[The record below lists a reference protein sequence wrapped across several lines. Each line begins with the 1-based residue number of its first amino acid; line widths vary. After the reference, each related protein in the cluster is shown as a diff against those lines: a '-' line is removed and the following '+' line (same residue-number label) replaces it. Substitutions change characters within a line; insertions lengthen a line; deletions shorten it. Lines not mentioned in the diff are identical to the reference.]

1 MKKNNTKKILTILS
15 LILVVSCGGGGG
27 NGNSSSTSNPTPVT
41 PSTVSGEGPSAPSA
55 SQKPV
60 MPEPS
65 VKNEQNPNLVKDV
78 QYENNDY
85 NLYAS
90 GNYGASVP
98 QVSLTRV
105 LPVHGVLEN
114 SRFNS
119 ENKINWN
126 SLERVY
132 SANNLDNK
140 PYDTSYKGNGVKVGI
155 IDTGFNNETNWND
168 VRNLTLNAEKLG
180 TSNNS
185 SASTHGVDVL
195 ATALLN
201 APDASYILLDAS
213 SGSTGISAESRYY
226 KRMLDYGVRIF
237 NNSFGAVET
246 YNDPNAV
253 LGSDVYDALKEG
265 VNKGALFVW
274 SGGNVQSSVIPGK
287 NGNLPR
293 LDSSLEKGWINVVG
307 LIPKDFSNNLNF
319 DNLIPLSPAGSSK
332 YWSLSALGYVD
343 RGNGDIEF
351 GSSFAAPRVSG
362 AAAAIKS
369 KYSFM
374 NGDLL
379 RQTILSTATDIGD
392 PGVDDIYGWGLL
404 DMEKALKGPALFD
417 RRLALGDKVN
427 IQLDGGNYSF
437 DNDISGDAG
446 LNLTGNGT
454 LTLNGKNSYTG
465 ETTIGSGA
473 YLKIRK
479 VSGSRT
485 VLSNGA
491 SLELENATVP
501 EVVSSGTVINSGN
514 STIESFTAT
523 QNAETITDVNGLIKT
538 GNANLKG
545 KIVVT
550 NEKGEYFTK
559 GGAEKTII
567 SGNVTNNA
575 TVETSSEL
583 LEANSK
589 TDAIGVQVTVSRKD
603 VIEYARSKNFSE
615 QEVNTAEQIERTLE
629 NVDNLYSKNLANI
642 QTLSNGAQ
650 LQLLNSTTLDTMSG
664 QIYGSAQALTFEQSE
679 IINRNLSNRMAV
691 LSRSLENNSKYGFWF
706 SGIFSKGEISKSG
719 YAKGKTVVAG
729 GQVGFDMK
737 LNENA
742 ILGVSADYSKGKVKF
757 NRYNGQ
763 SKADMTGISVYGSQN
778 LGNAY
783 VAGRFGLGYSDT
795 DVERDIIVNSNIAEH
810 SKVTHVDKNISAY
823 IESGYKIKNK
833 NGDFAFTPYVALGTD
848 RVTRGKFSE
857 ENTNFGMTAD
867 KKTYNMPYATVGAR
881 AVKKIGKTDI
891 TGYVEYSKGLKKED
905 LNFKASYNFARNA
918 SFDVKGINYSKDKV
932 NAGIGVNTEIKKGL
946 NWYANYDYKHS
957 TDHSKSDN
965 HMVTTGIRVE
975 F

>member
-27 NGNSSSTSNPTPVT
+27 NGNSSTSNPTPVT
-41 PSTVSGEGPSAPSA
+41 PSQGSATNPNVPA
-55 SQKPV
+55 TSQKPV
-60 MPEPS
+60 TSEPTI
-65 VKNEQNPNLVKDV
+65 KNEQNPNIVKNV
-78 QYENNDY
+78 QYENSNY
-85 NLYAS
+85 NVYTS
-90 GNYGASVP
+90 GNYSATVP
-98 QVSLTRV
+98 QTPLTRI
-105 LPVHGVLEN
+105 LPTHGVLEN
-114 SRFNS
+114 VRFNS

-126 SLERVY
+126 SSERIY
-132 SANNLDNK
+132 NASNPDNK
-140 PYDTSYKGNGVKVGI
+140 PNNTTYKGNGVKIGI
-155 IDTGFNNETNWND
+155 VDTGFNNGTNWNNA
-168 VRNLTLNAEKLG
+168 RNLTANVERLG
-180 TSNNS
+180 TPNIS

-195 ATALLN
+195 TTALLN
-201 APDASYILLDAS
+201 APNANYVILDAS
-213 SGSTGISAESRYY
+213 SGPTSVSAEGRYY

-237 NNSFGAVET
+237 NNSFGTVET
-246 YNDPNAV
+246 HNNPYSV
-253 LGSDVYDALKEG
+253 LGSDVYLALKEG

-293 LDSSLEKGWINVVG
+293 LDPSLEKGWLNVVG

-319 DNLIPLSPAGSSK
+319 ENLIPLSPAGSSK

-351 GSSFAAPRVSG
+351 GSSFAAPRVTG

-374 NGDLL
+374 DGDLL

-392 PGVDDIYGWGLL
+392 LGVDDIYGWGLL
-404 DMEKALKGPALFD
+404 NIEKALKGPAMFD

-427 IQLDGGNYSF
+427 IQLDGGEYSF

-454 LTLNGKNSYTG
+454 LTLNGRNSYTG

-479 VSGSRT
+479 ISGSRT

-491 SLELENATVP
+491 RLELENATVP
-501 EVVSSGTVINSGN
+501 EVVSNGTVINSGN
-514 STIESFTAT
+514 STIESFTT
-523 QNAETITDVNGLIKT
+523 TENAETITDVNGTLIT
-538 GNANLKG
+538 GNANLNG
-545 KIVVT
+545 KIVIT
-550 NEKGEYFTK
+550 NSKGEYFTK
-559 GGAEKTII
+559 KGTEKIII
-567 SGNVTNNA
+567 SGNVSNNA

-589 TDAIGVQVTVSRKD
+589 TDAIGVQATVSRKD
-603 VIEYARSKNFSE
+603 VAEYARNKNFSE
-615 QEVNTAEQIERTLE
+615 QQVNTADQIERTLE
-629 NVDNLYSKNLANI
+629 NVDSLYSQNLANI

-650 LQLLNSTTLDTMSG
+650 LQSLNALTLDTMSG

-679 IINRNLSNRMAV
+679 IINRNLSNRMAD
-691 LSRSLENNSKYGFWF
+691 LSRSLENDSKYGFWF

-719 YAKGKTVVAG
+719 YAKGKTTVTG

-737 LNENA
+737 LNENTV
-742 ILGVSADYSKGKVKF
+742 LGVSVDYSKGKVKF

-763 SKADMTGISVYGSQN
+763 SKADMTGISLYGRQN

-783 VAGRFGLGYSDT
+783 VAGRLGLGYSDA
-795 DVERDIIVNSNIAEH
+795 DVERDIIVNSNIGEH

-848 RVTRGKFSE
+848 RVIRGKFSE

-867 KKTYNMPYATVGAR
+867 KKTYNMPYATTGAR
-881 AVKKIGKTDI
+881 VVKKIGKTDI
-891 TGYVEYSKGLKKED
+891 TGYVEYSKGLKKEN

-965 HMVTTGIRVE
+965 HMVTTGIRIE

>member
-27 NGNSSSTSNPTPVT
+27 NGNSSTSNPTPVT
-41 PSTVSGEGPSAPSA
+41 PSQGSATNPNVPA
-55 SQKPV
+55 TSQKPV
-60 MPEPS
+60 TSEPAI
-65 VKNEQNPNLVKDV
+65 KNEQNPNIVKNV
-78 QYENNDY
+78 QYENNNY
-85 NLYAS
+85 NVYAS
-90 GNYGASVP
+90 GNYSAT
-98 QVSLTRV
+98 VSQTPLTRI
-105 LPVHGVLEN
+105 LPTHGVLEN
-114 SRFNS
+114 ARFNS

-126 SLERVY
+126 SSERIY
-132 SANNLDNK
+132 SASNPDNK
-140 PYDTSYKGNGVKVGI
+140 PNNTTYKGNGVKIGI
-155 IDTGFNNETNWND
+155 VDTGFNNGTNWNNA
-168 VRNLTLNAEKLG
+168 RNLTANVERLG
-180 TSNNS
+180 TPNIS

-201 APDASYILLDAS
+201 APNANYVVLDAS
-213 SGSTGISAESRYY
+213 SGPTSVSAEERYY

-246 YNDPNAV
+246 HNNPYSV

-293 LDSSLEKGWINVVG
+293 LDPSLEKGWLNVVG
-307 LIPKDFSNNLNF
+307 LIPRDFSNNLNF
-319 DNLIPLSPAGSSK
+319 NNLIPLSPAGSSK
-332 YWSLSALGYVD
+332 YWSLSVLGYVD

-362 AAAAIKS
+362 TAAAIKS

-392 PGVDDIYGWGLL
+392 PGVDDVYGWGLL
-404 DMEKALKGPALFD
+404 NIEKALKGPAMFD

-427 IQLDGGNYSF
+427 IQLDGGDYSF

-454 LTLNGKNSYTG
+454 LTLNGRNSYTG

-479 VSGSRT
+479 ISGSRT

-491 SLELENATVP
+491 RLELENATVP
-501 EVVSSGTVINSGN
+501 EVVSNGTVINSGV
-514 STIESFTAT
+514 STIENFSTSET
-523 QNAETITDVNGLIKT
+523 AETITDINGLIKT
-538 GNANLKG
+538 ENADLKG

-559 GGAEKTII
+559 EGTEKTII

-575 TVETSSEL
+575 DIKTSSEL

-589 TDAIGVQVTVSRKD
+589 TDSIGVQATVSRKD
-603 VIEYARSKNFSE
+603 VAEYARNKNFSE
-615 QEVNTAEQIERTLE
+615 QQVNTADQIERTLE
-629 NVDNLYSKNLANI
+629 NVDSLYSQNLANI

-650 LQLLNSTTLDTMSG
+650 LQSLNALTLDTMSG

-679 IINRNLSNRMAV
+679 IINRNLSNRMAD
-691 LSRSLENNSKYGFWF
+691 LSRSLENDSKYGFWF

-719 YAKGKTVVAG
+719 YAKGKTMVTG

-763 SKADMTGISVYGSQN
+763 SKADMTGISVYGRQN

-783 VAGRFGLGYSDT
+783 VAGRLGLGYSDT

-867 KKTYNMPYATVGAR
+867 KKTYNMPYATTGAR
-881 AVKKIGKTDI
+881 VVKKIGKTDI
-891 TGYVEYSKGLKKED
+891 TGYVEYSKGLKKEN

-932 NAGIGVNTEIKKGL
+932 NAGIGINTEIKKGL

-965 HMVTTGIRVE
+965 HMVTTGIRIE

>member
-27 NGNSSSTSNPTPVT
+27 NGNSSTSNPTPVT
-41 PSTVSGEGPSAPSA
+41 PSQGSTTNPNVPAT

-60 MPEPS
+60 TSEPAI
-65 VKNEQNPNLVKDV
+65 KNEQNPNIVKNV
-78 QYENNDY
+78 QYENSNY
-85 NLYAS
+85 NVYSS
-90 GNYGASVP
+90 GNYGAT
-98 QVSLTRV
+98 VSQTPLTRI
-105 LPVHGVLEN
+105 LPTHGVLEN
-114 SRFNS
+114 ARFNS

-126 SLERVY
+126 SSERIY
-132 SANNLDNK
+132 SASNPDNK
-140 PYDTSYKGNGVKVGI
+140 PSNTTYKGSGVKIGI
-155 IDTGFNNETNWND
+155 MDTGFNNGTNWNNA
-168 VRNLTLNAEKLG
+168 RNFTANIERLG

-201 APDASYILLDAS
+201 APNANYVVLDAS
-213 SGSTGISAESRYY
+213 SGPTSVTAEERYY

-246 YNDPNAV
+246 HNNPYSV
-253 LGSDVYDALKEG
+253 FGSDVYNALKEG

-293 LDSSLEKGWINVVG
+293 LDPSLEKGWLNVVG
-307 LIPKDFSNNLNF
+307 LIPRDFSNNLSFN
-319 DNLIPLSPAGSSK
+319 NLIPLSPAGSSK

-351 GSSFAAPRVSG
+351 GSSFATPRVSG

-404 DMEKALKGPALFD
+404 NIEKALKGPAMFD

-427 IQLDGGNYSF
+427 IQLDGGEYSF

-446 LNLTGNGT
+446 LNLTGTGT
-454 LTLNGKNSYTG
+454 LTLNGRNSYTG

-479 VSGSRT
+479 ISGSRT

-491 SLELENATVP
+491 RLELENAMVP
-501 EVVSSGTVINSGN
+501 EVVSNGTVINSGT
-514 STIESFTAT
+514 STIESFTT
-523 QNAETITDVNGLIKT
+523 TENAETITDINGTLT
-538 GNANLKG
+538 TQNANLNG
-545 KIVVT
+545 KIVIT

-559 GGAEKTII
+559 EGTEKTII
-567 SGNVTNNA
+567 AGNVTNNA
-575 TVETSSEL
+575 EIKTSSEL
-583 LEANSK
+583 LNANSE
-589 TDAIGVQVTVSRKD
+589 TNSIGVQATVSRKN
-603 VIEYARSKNFSE
+603 VSEYARNKNFSE
-615 QEVNTAEQIERTLE
+615 QQVNTADQIERTLE
-629 NVDNLYSKNLANI
+629 NVDSLYSQNLANI

-650 LQLLNSTTLDTMSG
+650 LQSLNALTLDTMSG

-679 IINRNLSNRMAV
+679 IINRNLSNRMAD
-691 LSRSLENNSKYGFWF
+691 LSRSLENDNKYGFWF

-719 YAKGKTVVAG
+719 YAKGKTMVTG

-742 ILGVSADYSKGKVKF
+742 VLGVSADYSKGKVKF

-763 SKADMTGISVYGSQN
+763 SKADMTGISVYGKQN

-783 VAGRFGLGYSDT
+783 VAGRVGFGYSDT

-810 SKVTHVDKNISAY
+810 SKVTHNDKNISAY
-823 IESGYKIKNK
+823 FETGYTVKNK
-833 NGDFAFTPYVALGTD
+833 NGDFVFTPYVSLGTD

-857 ENTNFGMTAD
+857 ENTNFGMTAN

-932 NAGIGVNTEIKKGL
+932 NAGIGINTEIKKGL

-957 TDHSKSDN
+957 TDRSKSDN